1 MRVRKS
7 LQMIHLKVWW
17 FMKKLSECQLY
28 ERRISIVNLGGTG
41 ALQRR
46 KTKVGTRTSN
56 NRRQIFLIK
65 SNIVR
70 EYAIKSSFS
79 RILYCWFGSKV
90 KDDNGCISDNKCLAV
105 SSTSTFMGH

>member
-1 MRVRKS
+1 
-7 LQMIHLKVWW
+7 MIHLKVWW

-46 KTKVGTRTSN
+46 KTKVGTSDN
-56 NRRQIFLIK
+56 WN
-65 SNIVR
+65 
-70 EYAIKSSFS
+70 EAIINVEKITFRLCAFS
-79 RILYCWFGSKV
+79 CNVQFGLKV